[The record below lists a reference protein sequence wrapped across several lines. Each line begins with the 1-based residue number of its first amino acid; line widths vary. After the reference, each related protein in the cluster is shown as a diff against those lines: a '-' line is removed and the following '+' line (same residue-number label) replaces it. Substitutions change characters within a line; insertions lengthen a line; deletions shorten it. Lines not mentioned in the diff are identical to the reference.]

1 MSKII
6 SKIKIYN
13 DITNFS
19 EIARRYFINN
29 FYDGALTILGIIL
42 GFLVVILKNSNN
54 IPSIY
59 IILPSLGTSI

>member
-1 MSKII
+1 MSKIK

-29 FYDGALTILGIIL
+29 FYDGALTILGIVL
-42 GFLVVILKNSNN
+42 G
-54 IPSIY
+54 
-59 IILPSLGTSI
+59 